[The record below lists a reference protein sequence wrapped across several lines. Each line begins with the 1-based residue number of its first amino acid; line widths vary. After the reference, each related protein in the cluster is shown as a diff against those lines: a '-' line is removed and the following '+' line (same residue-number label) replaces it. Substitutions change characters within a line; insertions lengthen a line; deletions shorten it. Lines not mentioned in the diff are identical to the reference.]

1 MAVKTQSPGRKT
13 FLLALTSA
21 VLGLSLSACNRS
33 PATPE
38 NRLPQVVATSTI
50 LEDLTAR
57 VGADEIQ
64 LTGLLNPGDDPHI
77 YEPVPLD
84 SRTLEQ
90 ADLIL
95 YNGYD
100 LEPQII
106 RLMNAVGQNA
116 RRVAIGEVVSPL
128 GSLEEGEAVPDPHV
142 WGDAKNVVLMVEAI
156 RDELI
161 DLSPADREVFTQNA
175 AQLIQ
180 ELQRLDAWI
189 IQQIQTI
196 PPQQRQ
202 LITTHDAFQYYAQA
216 YGLEVTGTLI
226 GMSTEEQPSART
238 VQELVRSIQDSQVPA
253 IFAETTI
260 NPQLIRTV
268 AQEAGVQL
276 AETELYSDS
285 IGTPGSGADSYI
297 RMMVSNTRAIVEAL
311 GGQYTPFEQN

>member
-1 MAVKTQSPGRKT
+1 MAVKTQSLGRKT

-33 PATPE
+33 PATLE

-50 LEDLTAR
+50 LEDLAAR
-57 VGADEIQ
+57 VGAEEIQ
-64 LTGLLNPGDDPHI
+64 LAGLLNPGDDPHI

-106 RLMNAVGQNA
+106 RLMNAVGQKA
-116 RRVAIGEVVSPL
+116 RRVAIGEVVPPL
-128 GSLEEGEAVPDPHV
+128 GSLKEGAAIPDPHV

-161 DLSPADREVFTQNA
+161 GLSPADREVFTQNA

-238 VQELVRSIQDSQVPA
+238 VQELVRSIRDSQVPA

-285 IGTPGSGADSYI
+285 IGTPGSEADSYI